1 MARTK
6 SVLSSELVQYYLP
19 DRDLPKYKELTAEK
33 RPKPCFY
40 DLSQDAQQRPTFDTK
55 GSLPCLR
62 RGTALWHDPTRRYVT
77 PIELGAV
84 MGFPT
89 FQAGAENA
97 RVPLDVCRDMYGMG
111 ELGNTMCELCGCHP
125 RHCACMRRA
134 NLIFHDGGDLGQK
147 GRRLSYRHTHC
158 Y

>member
-77 PIELGAV
+77 PVELGAV

-111 ELGNTMCELCGCHP
+111 ELGNTMHVSSVGVILGIALA
-125 RHCACMRRA
+125 CAEP
-134 NLIFHDGGDLGQK
+134 I
-147 GRRLSYRHTHC
+147 
-158 Y
+158 